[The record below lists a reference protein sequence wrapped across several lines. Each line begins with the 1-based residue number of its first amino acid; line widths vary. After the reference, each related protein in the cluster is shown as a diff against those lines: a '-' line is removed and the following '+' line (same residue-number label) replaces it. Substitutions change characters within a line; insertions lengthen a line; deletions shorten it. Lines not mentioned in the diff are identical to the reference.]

1 MGSLSFKT
9 NQDFYIL
16 GLWLADNY
24 WRSGSVGLSSTNP
37 LLLERFRQ
45 FLRKVCPTH
54 PIKEVVYYPEEGKK
68 RKLIS
73 KNVYVNCRPLTRDF
87 MEYKHKK
94 ELSISKKFLPAYF
107 AGRIDGD
114 GHVDR
119 KYRTGIRIVYSD
131 REDASRDLRLLKL
144 LNDNPA
150 SLYFYKGANTWVLY
164 FRKEFLKKIQ
174 PKIAKFALKLRNL

>member
-9 NQDFYIL
+9 NQDYYCL

-37 LLLERFRQ
+37 ILLERFRQ
-45 FLRKVCPTH
+45 FLRKVCPTR
-54 PIKEVVYYPEEGKK
+54 PIKEYVYYPEEGKK

-73 KNVYVNCRPLTRDF
+73 RNIFVNCRPLTREF
-87 MEYKHKK
+87 MEYKHIK
-94 ELSISKKFLPAYF
+94 ELLIPLRYLPAYF

-131 REDASRDLRLLKL
+131 REDASRDLRLLKK
-144 LNDNPA
+144 LNNNPA
-150 SLYFYKGANTWVLY
+150 SLYFYKAANTWVLY
-164 FRKEFLKKIQ
+164 FRKEFLRKIQ